1 MSKNLPASHILLAI
15 YQIAGGI
22 LGIGVILWLFK
33 INTTSFTGMQIALL
47 SLASGLYI
55 YSIFCGILLLKD
67 NRNGLNQSQ
76 INQCL
81 QLVSIF
87 IFGCAYQYYSG
98 IFFSVGFDLTQKFHF
113 RWKAGFSTFQ
123 MNYLNN
129 NESIFVSLNLVALG
143 LVLYIEKLMRRQK
156 SLGHLLKTQQ
166 QAI

>member
-1 MSKNLPASHILLAI
+1 MLKNIPASHIFLAI

-22 LGIGVILWLFK
+22 LGIGVILWLIK
-33 INTTSFTGMQIALL
+33 INTSSFSGMQFVLL
-47 SLASGLYI
+47 SLASALYI
-55 YSIFCGILLLKD
+55 YSVFCGILLIKG

-98 IFFSVGFDLTQKFHF
+98 IFFYVGFDLTHAFHF

-129 NESIFVSLNLVALG
+129 NESIFVSLNLIALA
-143 LVLYIEKLMRRQK
+143 LIFFIEKLMRKQK
-156 SLGHLLKTQQ
+156 SLGHLLRTERR
-166 QAI
+166 AL